1 MEPRVYTVSELNQ
14 SIKFLLDTTYGV
26 LWVEGEISGFKV
38 SSLGHMYFDLKDADS
53 LVSCVIYKG
62 FASNMDFEPENGLLV
77 KVRASV
83 TIYAKQSKYQLSVK
97 ELIPMKMGPL
107 QIAFEQLKKKLEAE
121 GLFSSARKRP
131 LPKLPQKIGIVT
143 SMQGAAIRDIL
154 SILKR
159 RYANLHIIIVPVK
172 VQGPGAKDEIA
183 GAIKTLNVNF
193 KDMDVLLVGRGGG
206 SMEDLWAFNEEI
218 VARAIA
224 GSRIPVISCVGH
236 ETDFTIADFVAD
248 LRAPTPSAAAELVVQ
263 NKEELV
269 RHIRQLNTR
278 LVQSLRI
285 FYEHLKGRFTGLA
298 DSRMFRNPEL
308 MLEARLRRVDEA
320 SEALFS
326 GAERRIRLFDDKL
339 RLAGAKLG
347 ALNPEF
353 PLTKGYAIV
362 TLADGKTVVKD
373 AGALKRGQVLSIK
386 FKKGLAETEVVRTEE

>member
-1 MEPRVYTVSELNQ
+1 MDIKIYTVTELNQ
-14 SIKFLLDTTYGV
+14 DIKYLLDSTYGQ
-26 LWVEGEISGFKV
+26 LWVEGEISGFKI

-53 LVSCVIYKG
+53 IISCVIYKG
-62 FASNMDFEPENGLLV
+62 FSANMDFEPENGLLV

-107 QIAFEQLKKKLEAE
+107 QIAFERLKRKLEAE
-121 GLFSSARKRP
+121 GLFSQARKRP

-159 RYANLHIIIVPVK
+159 RYSNLHIIIAPVK
-172 VQGPGAKDEIA
+172 VQGPGAKEEIS
-183 GAIKTLNVNF
+183 GAIEALNENF
-193 KDMDVLLVGRGGG
+193 SDMDVLLVGRGGG
-206 SMEDLWAFNEEI
+206 SMEDLWAFNEEL

-224 GSRIPVISCVGH
+224 GSRIPVVSCVGH
-236 ETDFTIADFVAD
+236 ETDFTIADFVSD

-263 NKEELV
+263 NKEELL

-285 FYEHLKGRFTGLA
+285 FYEHLKGRFNNSSG
-298 DSRMFRNPEL
+298 SRMFRNPEL

-320 SEALFS
+320 SEALFE
-326 GAERRIRLFDDKL
+326 GASRRTGSLDEKLKLAAARLN
-339 RLAGAKLG
+339 AH
-347 ALNPEF
+347 NPEF
-353 PLTKGYAIV
+353 PLSKGYAIV
-362 TLADGKTVVKD
+362 KLADGKTVVKD
-373 AGALKRGQVLSIK
+373 AGALRRGDALLIK
-386 FKKGLAETEVVRTEE
+386 FRKGVAKTEVLETEE